1 MHSLL
6 ETVEIP
12 LESHKNDETTLTI
25 GNLNDL
31 FMMVPD
37 VDIDEEAENQNAE
50 NFVSG

>member
-6 ETVEIP
+6 ETVEVP

-25 GNLNDL
+25 GDLNDL

-37 VDIDEEAENQNAE
+37 MDIEVDVDDEAESRAL
-50 NFVSG
+50 

>member
-6 ETVEIP
+6 ETVEVP

-25 GNLNDL
+25 GDLNDL

-37 VDIDEEAENQNAE
+37 MDIEVDVDDEAESHAL
-50 NFVSG
+50 